1 MSAGTGAGPA
11 VSQQEERRRGCG
23 ARGLFGLG
31 RSLGRL
37 GELWRGKPGGGS
49 LGLGRLRPGRE
60 QLALFLL
67 VFFISFSKSFFQK
80 SFEQNK

>member
-37 GELWRGKPGGGS
+37 GELWRGKKNGKPGGGS
-49 LGLGRLRPGRE
+49 LGLGRLCPGRE
-60 QLALFLL
+60 QVALFLL
-67 VFFISFSKSFFQK
+67 FFYFIFQK

>member
-37 GELWRGKPGGGS
+37 GELWREKKWKTRGWESGPRPVVSRPRAGGS
-49 LGLGRLRPGRE
+49 LSP
-60 QLALFLL
+60 
-67 VFFISFSKSFFQK
+67 FFFYFIFQK